1 MTTTNTT
8 SGATNEA
15 VDSETA
21 AAAAAEANGK
31 DTTSV
36 NGHVNPAFEKK
47 DSLVLANGL
56 GNGNAHHLHQNNNSS
71 PVVVAVKPTIA
82 QHQKERAKSFDG
94 GEDAKTKTVEDHEKA
109 LKEVEE
115 EDDDKPEVAQLF
127 TFLQILTAC
136 FGSFAHGGNDVR

>member
-1 MTTTNTT
+1 MTSIEMTTTTT
-8 SGATNEA
+8 TGSINQA

-21 AAAAAEANGK
+21 SAAAEVNGN
-31 DTTSV
+31 SV
-36 NGHVNPAFEKK
+36 QTANGHVNPAFEKK

-56 GNGNAHHLHQNNNSS
+56 GNGHQNNNS
-71 PVVVAVKPTIA
+71 PVVVVAVKPITA
-82 QHQKERAKSFDG
+82 KSERAKSFDDS
-94 GEDAKTKTVEDHEKA
+94 EKTTKTIDEKEA
-109 LKEVEE
+109 NKEFEE